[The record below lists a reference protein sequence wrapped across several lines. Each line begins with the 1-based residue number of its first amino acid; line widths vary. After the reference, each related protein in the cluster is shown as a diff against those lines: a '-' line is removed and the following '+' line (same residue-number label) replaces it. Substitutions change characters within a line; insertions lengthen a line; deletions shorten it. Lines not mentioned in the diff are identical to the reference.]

1 MSKLEIVFGEP
12 VALMGSQSIYIYA
25 DYWESRV
32 TGLMYELTP
41 VYFHQQFNCY
51 EATTIDLEYLER
63 RCQEMHLQYNINI
76 PKQPEE
82 PVEDIK
88 NEVSEVSEYK
98 YKTPP
103 LSHQIVGI
111 EFGMNRPRYL
121 LGDDMGLGKTK
132 QVIDIGCR
140 KKYELGYK
148 HCLIICGINGLK
160 WNWEEEIKK
169 HSDEKCKILGNRKNT
184 KGKWVVKGNKEKL
197 QDITPGLDD
206 DIYFYITNVE
216 TLRNNDISNQLQKLC
231 DSNEIQMIAFDE
243 FHVVNSIDA
252 QQSKGLLKLAAESM
266 IAMTGSPIMNSPL
279 DLYMCL
285 HWLGYERHDFN
296 EFKNH
301 FCRMGSF
308 NSIVGFKNME
318 QIQNLLK
325 IMMLRRLKGEVID
338 LPPKI
343 HKVEYVEMSSAQNA
357 IYQEVLNDIREQVDL
372 IARSNNPLANLIRL
386 RQATGHTSI
395 ISSQVSES
403 AKVKRLKEIMLEIT
417 ANGHKA
423 IIFSNWTSMTD
434 ILQEELKQYNPA
446 VITGD
451 TRDRVEEQNRF
462 MNDPE
467 CKIIIGTIQCMGV
480 GLTLTAADYVIFVD
494 EPFTAAMKVQAED
507 RAHRIG
513 TKNAVTIITLI
524 TRFTIDERVHD
535 IVERKGEISEAIIDN
550 LDCEDLTK
558 LLNFLIS

>member
-32 TGLMYELTP
+32 TGLMYELAP

-51 EATTIDLEYLER
+51 EATPIDLEYLER

-82 PVEDIK
+82 PIEDIK
-88 NEVSEVSEYK
+88 NDVTETSEYK

-184 KGKWVVKGNKEKL
+184 KSKWVVKGNKEKL

-216 TLRNNDISNQLQKLC
+216 TLRNTDISNQLQKLC

-252 QQSKGLLKLAAESM
+252 QQSKGLLKLTTESM

-325 IMMLRRLKGEVID
+325 IMMLRRLKSEVID

-343 HKVEYVEMSSAQNA
+343 HKVEYVEMSPTQNA

-372 IARSNNPLANLIRL
+372 IATSNNPLANLIRL

-403 AKVKRLKEIMLEIT
+403 AKVKRAKEMAAEVIE
-417 ANGHKA
+417 NGHK
-423 IIFSNWTSMTD
+423 ILMFSNWTKMTD
-434 ILQEELKQYNPA
+434 ILEKEFAEYNPA

-451 TRDRVEEQNRF
+451 TRDRVEQQNKF
-462 MNDPE
+462 MNDPN
-467 CKIIIGTIQCMGV
+467 CKIIIGSIGAMGT
-480 GLTLTAADYVIFVD
+480 GLTLTAGDFVFFLD
-494 EPFTAAMKVQAED
+494 EPWTSAAKTQAED

-513 TKNAVTIITLI
+513 TKSTVTIVTFV
-524 TRFTIDERVHD
+524 TRYTIDERIYE
-535 IVERKGEISEAIIDN
+535 IVKEKGDISEAVIDN
-550 LDCEDLTK
+550 LDCADITR